1 MSGEVLLEKFKKRMK
16 IFHSAE
22 DDYLKDILNASQME
36 IHSKVGLAAI
46 DDPRT
51 TELIMERSRYV
62 YNDSLE
68 FFYDNFQQPILDLSL
83 EYATYLDGDDS
94 VS

>member
-1 MSGEVLLEKFKKRMK
+1 MSDEVLLNKFKGRMK

-22 DDYLKDILNASQME
+22 DDYLKDILNTSKMD

-46 DDPRT
+46 EDPRT